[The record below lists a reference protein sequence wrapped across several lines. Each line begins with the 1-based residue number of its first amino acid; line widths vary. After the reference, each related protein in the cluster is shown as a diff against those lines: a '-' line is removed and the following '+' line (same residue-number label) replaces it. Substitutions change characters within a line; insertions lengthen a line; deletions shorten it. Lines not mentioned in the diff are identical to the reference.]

1 VSNSATSVELR
12 DAQRE
17 ELALFIEM
25 ESHADSRQ
33 FVGQNSLR
41 EHQSQFGNNQ
51 YLYLTILDER
61 KPAGFFLLVLCPD
74 GRSVDFRRI
83 VVSEKNSGIG
93 KRAIT
98 LMEAHCLSQL
108 QRSRVWLNV
117 YDFNHRGIHV
127 YEKLGYRYFKSEER
141 DGKTLL
147 SYEKNL
153 QVCRRN

>member
-12 DAQRE
+12 DTQVE
-17 ELALFIEM
+17 ELALFVDM
-25 ESHADSRQ
+25 ESDAESNQ
-33 FVGQNSLR
+33 FVGQNSHQ
-41 EHQSQFGNNQ
+41 EHRSQFSENQ
-51 YLYLTILDER
+51 YVYLTIIHKE

-93 KRAIT
+93 QRAIA
-98 LMEAHCLSQL
+98 LMEKHCISRLR
-108 QRSRVWLNV
+108 RSRVWLNV
-117 YDFNHRGIHV
+117 YDFNHRGVHV

-147 SYEKNL
+147 YYEKNL
-153 QVCRRN
+153 R